1 MVWKIAG
8 EAKRFRFEN
17 GWSERT
23 RGFESLI
30 FRQLPHGCSMQKND
44 LFFHLP
50 EITFPCDE
58 LREWGFRNEGNF
70 TQSRESVG
78 GLFGCLIPFHYTKI
92 LNDQVELDTLMYNSS
107 VPIFKRGQIYIVNE
121 EYPMHTDVRRD
132 ASLNFVLSGD
142 AVTMWNEGTVCEYL
156 PNMATLFN
164 TQVPHKVTP
173 NGDVPRMAISFSVSM
188 SYQRF
193 INLHKSN
200 IIFGRRDRVTNFS
213 EIIPK

>member
-1 MVWKIAG
+1 MK
-8 EAKRFRFEN
+8 
-17 GWSERT
+17 
-23 RGFESLI
+23 
-30 FRQLPHGCSMQKND
+30 KND

-50 EITFPCDE
+50 ELKFPCDE
-58 LREWGFRNEGNF
+58 LREWGIRNEVNF
-70 TQSRESVG
+70 TDFAANS
-78 GLFGCLIPFHYTKI
+78 GLYGCLIPYHYTKI
-92 LNDQVELDTLMYNSS
+92 LNDQVKLDTLMYNSS
-107 VPIFKRGQIYIVNE
+107 VPIFKRGQIYTVNE
-121 EYPMHTDVRRD
+121 EYPMHTDERRD

-193 INLHKSN
+193 VNLHKRN
-200 IIFGRRDRVTNFS
+200 ILFERRDRVTNFS
-213 EIIPK
+213 EIIPE